1 MQLRQVT
8 TAFAAGAT
16 GLMIA
21 MSAPL
26 ALAHDSVVGGNV
38 VSDTP
43 LEEFP
48 REITLEFSGIPKETF
63 NTFAV
68 SDQDSGKV
76 LFDGTPTIDGRDLT
90 VEVPQ
95 DVQPGAGDY
104 QVGFRITSS
113 DGHSTVGS
121 VEFSVAGGEDADGA
135 ANSADAAGTEN
146 TGDDAADADTESS
159 SSDGALN
166 SLPTAAKW
174 IIGIGAVLV
183 IAAVVVAFGAK
194 TRRANGEE

>member
-1 MQLRQVT
+1 MQLRQAT

-38 VSDTP
+38 VSDAP

-68 SDQDSGKV
+68 SDKDSGEV

-135 ANSADAAGTEN
+135 ADSAGTE
-146 TGDDAADADTESS
+146 GADDNAADTDAS
-159 SSDGALN
+159 SSDGALD

-174 IIGIGAVLV
+174 IIGIGAVLA

-194 TRRANGEE
+194 TRRANGQE

>member
-38 VSDTP
+38 VSDAP

-121 VEFSVAGGEDADGA
+121 VEFSVAGSEDTDGA
-135 ANSADAAGTEN
+135 SDSEGAGGS
-146 TGDDAADADTESS
+146 GDNAADSDAS
-159 SSDGALN
+159 SSDGVLD

-183 IAAVVVAFGAK
+183 IAAVVVALGAK

>member
-38 VSDTP
+38 VSDAP

-121 VEFSVAGGEDADGA
+121 VEFSVAGGEDTDGA
-135 ANSADAAGTEN
+135 AVSAATEGT
-146 TGDDAADADTESS
+146 DDNAADTDAS
-159 SSDGALN
+159 SSDGALD

-174 IIGIGAVLV
+174 IIGIGSVLV

>member
-38 VSDTP
+38 VSDAP

-121 VEFSVAGGEDADGA
+121 VEFSVAGGADTVGA
-135 ANSADAAGTEN
+135 SDSEGAGGS
-146 TGDDAADADTESS
+146 GDTAADTDAS
-159 SSDGALN
+159 SSDSALD

>member
-1 MQLRQVT
+1 
-8 TAFAAGAT
+8 
-16 GLMIA
+16 MIA

-38 VSDTP
+38 VSDAP

-48 REITLEFSGIPKETF
+48 REITLEFSGIPKDTF

-68 SDQDSGKV
+68 SDQDSGEV

-121 VEFSVAGGEDADGA
+121 VEFSVADGADTDGA
-135 ANSADAAGTEN
+135 ADSTGTEG
-146 TGDDAADADTESS
+146 TGANAADMDASN
-159 SSDGALN
+159 SDGALD

>member
-38 VSDTP
+38 VSDAP

-68 SDQDSGKV
+68 SDKDSGEV
-76 LFDGTPTIDGRDLT
+76 LFDGTPSIDGRDLT

-95 DVQPGAGDY
+95 DVQVGAGDY

-121 VEFSVAGGEDADGA
+121 VEFSVAGGADTVGA
-135 ANSADAAGTEN
+135 SDSEGAGGS
-146 TGDDAADADTESS
+146 GDTAADTDAS
-159 SSDGALN
+159 SSDSALD

>member
-38 VSDTP
+38 VSDAP

-121 VEFSVAGGEDADGA
+121 VEFSVAGGEDTDGA
-135 ANSADAAGTEN
+135 SDSEGAGGADDT
-146 TGDDAADADTESS
+146 AADSDAS
-159 SSDGALN
+159 SSDGVLD